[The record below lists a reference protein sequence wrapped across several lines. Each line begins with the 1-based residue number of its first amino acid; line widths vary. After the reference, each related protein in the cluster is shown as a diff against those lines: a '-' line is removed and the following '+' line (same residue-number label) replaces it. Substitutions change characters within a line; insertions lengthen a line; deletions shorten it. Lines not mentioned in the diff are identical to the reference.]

1 MKSFGDHTVHIHSP
15 HVPVH
20 WCLRRVTSEDVTS
33 ALLSGRVSVAECLQL
48 DAVEVAC
55 TFLPAA
61 GCMYLVMIVEVAS
74 RLLSV
79 GAVQAL
85 QQLPQGYRVSL
96 CR

>member
-1 MKSFGDHTVHIHSP
+1 MLPYHSQTVTLKKKRKQCEHSVITTRKSLLGLQVKMKSFTVHIHSP

-20 WCLRRVTSEDVTS
+20 WCLHRVTSEDVTS

-61 GCMYLVMIVEVAS
+61 RCM
-74 RLLSV
+74 
-79 GAVQAL
+79 
-85 QQLPQGYRVSL
+85 
-96 CR
+96 